1 MVAGLLKHNDGDM
14 KSILILTD
22 FSEPAFRAAEYV
34 CNWVDCLQA
43 GRIIVYHAYQNIATG
58 ATTGIPVAVA
68 SLNDQE
74 MYVRSMESLG
84 MVHDR
89 LTPLVGQSVKIDL
102 WAEDT
107 VSLSLADSVNQLCR
121 REGVDLVVMG
131 ASGKSGLEKVLLG
144 STTSQVLKSSEFPVL
159 VVPQEAL
166 VGRAVK
172 TIIFS
177 ADLKDFA
184 ATPVNRLHRFL
195 DAFPATL
202 HVVNVQP
209 EAKEKYSPET
219 QEAIAKLH
227 AVLEKYNP
235 SFHYLQGDDIVE
247 NILSFSEQQH
257 ASLIIAVPKK
267 HSFLAS
273 VFHKSIAKKLAYHS
287 QIPLLALP
295 ALQEG
300 RDTE

>member
-1 MVAGLLKHNDGDM
+1 M

-22 FSEPAFRAAEYV
+22 FSEPAFRAAEYI
-34 CNWVDCLQA
+34 CNWVDCLQV
-43 GRIIVYHAYQNIATG
+43 GRVIVYHAYQNIVTGAATG
-58 ATTGIPVAVA
+58 MPVAVVA
-68 SLNDQE
+68 ANERE

-84 MVHDR
+84 MVYDR
-89 LTPLVGQSVKIDL
+89 LTPLLGQSVKIDL
-102 WAEDT
+102 LAENT
-107 VSLSLADSVNQLCR
+107 VSLPDSINQLCKQ
-121 REGVDLVVMG
+121 ESIDLIVMG
-131 ASGKSGLEKVLLG
+131 VSGKSGLEKVLLG
-144 STTSQVLKSSEFPVL
+144 STASQVLKSSEFPVL

-166 VGRAVK
+166 VGRAIK
-172 TIIFS
+172 TIVFS

-184 ATPVNRLHRFL
+184 TTPVNRLHRFL

-202 HVVNVQP
+202 LVVNVQP

-219 QEAIAKLH
+219 QEVIAKLH
-227 AVLEKYNP
+227 ATLEKYNP

-267 HSFLAS
+267 HSFLAAL
-273 VFHKSIAKKLAYHS
+273 FHKSIAKKLAYNS
-287 QIPLLALP
+287 RIPLLALP

-300 RDTE
+300 RDVEYTINTDREKTATE